1 MKQRRILTVLG
12 VVFAVL
18 CVAATIIATLVTR
31 SARSG
36 FEKYTVRPAA
46 TQANGEPETGG
57 EGGSQTAPE
66 KSAIDF
72 KALLKESNDVAA
84 WLRIN
89 GTAVDYPVMY
99 REGDKGYYLRRD
111 LYGDYS
117 NAGSLF
123 IEDYNRPDF
132 TDPVTIIYGHHL
144 ASGEMFGKLQATYTN
159 AETFKKCQEI
169 IVYFSEKELHYKV
182 FCAVPLDNAHILYY
196 HDFDN
201 ESVYAD
207 YFDQM
212 FQIRS
217 LQAVFD
223 EEYKPQPGDR
233 VLMLST
239 CYSTD
244 YSRRFVVMAKLTDEF
259 VYSE

>member
-1 MKQRRILTVLG
+1 MKRRRFLTALG
-12 VVFAVL
+12 VTFAVL
-18 CVAATIIATLVTR
+18 CVVGTIVATLVTR
-31 SARSG
+31 NARSG
-36 FEKYTVRPAA
+36 FEKYTVRPAV
-46 TQANGEPETGG
+46 TQEDETSADSPEGTKTKPAS
-57 EGGSQTAPE
+57 EN
-66 KSAIDF
+66 AIDF
-72 KALLKESNDVAA
+72 RTLLKESEEVVA

-89 GTAVDYPVMY
+89 GTAVDYPVMFH
-99 REGDKGYYLRRD
+99 EGDNNYYLRRD
-111 LYGDYS
+111 MYGHYS

-123 IEDYNRPDF
+123 IENYNEPDF

-144 ASGEMFGKLQATYTN
+144 GSGEMFGQLQATYTN
-159 AETFKKCQEI
+159 AQTFKDCQEI

-182 FCAVPLDNAHILYY
+182 FCAVPLDNSHILYY
-196 HDFDN
+196 HNFNN
-201 ESVYAD
+201 ELVYTD
-207 YFDQM
+207 YFDQV

-223 EEYKPQPGDR
+223 ENYKPQYGDR

-259 VYSE
+259 VYS